1 MIVDYLAFAIVMLLA
16 QFSPGPDMLL
26 LLKCAVNHRM
36 RAGLWTIVGIAT
48 GLLFHTTIAVTG
60 LAIVFQ
66 RSPHAAR
73 ILSTAGGLYLGWL
86 SWQLLR
92 GVIFHAAA
100 DAYASKSEGAMTLS
114 DAGAFR
120 QGLLTNLLNPK
131 AALFLFSALASAL
144 ERDPST
150 TQKVIYTVIIV
161 GQALLFWSLFVWLL
175 HWPAVRNL
183 YRNSERWLNLLFGL
197 GLGGLALASII
208 KGISSVPV
216 GQ

>member
-1 MIVDYLAFAIVMLLA
+1 MDYLAFAIVMLLA

-26 LLKCAVNHRM
+26 LLKCAVNHRL
-36 RAGLWTIVGIAT
+36 RAGLWTIAGIAT
-48 GLLFHTTIAVTG
+48 GLLVHTTIAVTG

-66 RSPHAAR
+66 RSSHAAR
-73 ILSTAGGLYLGWL
+73 ILSTTGGLYLGKL

-100 DAYASKSEGAMTLS
+100 NADASTSEGALTLS

-144 ERDPST
+144 GHDPST
-150 TQKVIYTVIIV
+150 TQKFIYAGIIV

-175 HWPAVRNL
+175 HWPAIRSL
-183 YRNSERWLNLLFGL
+183 YRNSERALNLLFGL
-197 GLGGLALASII
+197 GLGGLAVASLM
-208 KGISSVPV
+208 KAYRASF
-216 GQ
+216 